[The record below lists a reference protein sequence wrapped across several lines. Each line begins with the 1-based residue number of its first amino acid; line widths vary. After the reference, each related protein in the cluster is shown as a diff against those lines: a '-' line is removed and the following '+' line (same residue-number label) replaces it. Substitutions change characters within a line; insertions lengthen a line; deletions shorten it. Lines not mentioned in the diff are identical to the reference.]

1 MLKRRYKR
9 RYIGIICR
17 LSVADIDRRALFK
30 LILERNS
37 ELFGHVFN
45 EISNVK
51 LARQDYSRLTIISCR
66 TESLDELLV
75 SLTFMEPALLVVDVS
90 GSINKLKKRW
100 ASEFSSLPLWENSPI
115 PSEHQ

>member
-17 LSVADIDRRALFK
+17 LTVADLDRRALFK
-30 LILERNS
+30 LVVERNS

-51 LARQDYSRLTIISCR
+51 LARQEYSRLTIISCR
-66 TESLDELLV
+66 TQSLDHLLI
-75 SLTFMEPALLVVDVS
+75 SLTFMEPALLVIDVS

-100 ASEFSSLPLWENSPI
+100 ASEFSSFPLWENSPI

>member
-17 LSVADIDRRALFK
+17 IKVADFDRRALFK
-30 LILERNS
+30 LVLERNS

-51 LARQDYSRLTIISCR
+51 LARQEYSRLTILSCR
-66 TESLDELLV
+66 TRSLDHLLV
-75 SLTFMEPALLVVDVS
+75 SLTFMEPTLLVIDVS

-100 ASEFSSLPLWENSPI
+100 ASEFSSLPLWENPANS
-115 PSEHQ
+115 

>member
-17 LSVADIDRRALFK
+17 LAVADLDRRSLFK

-51 LARQDYSRLTIISCR
+51 LARQEYSRLTIISCR

-75 SLTFMEPALLVVDVS
+75 SLTFMKPALLVVDVS
-90 GSINKLKKRW
+90 GSIKKLKKRW
-100 ASEFSSLPLWENSPI
+100 ASEFSSLPLWQNSANS
-115 PSEHQ
+115 SEHR

>member
-17 LSVADIDRRALFK
+17 IKVADFDRRALFK
-30 LILERNS
+30 LVLGRNS

-51 LARQDYSRLTIISCR
+51 LARQEYSRLTIISCR
-66 TESLDELLV
+66 TQSLDHLLV
-75 SLTFMEPALLVVDVS
+75 SLTFIESALLVIDVS

-100 ASEFSSLPLWENSPI
+100 ASEFSSLPLWENSAN
-115 PSEHQ
+115 S